1 MVRGRGVTKW
11 AGSAMAFTKGIF
23 MRYQIQTLN
32 NISKDGL
39 KQLSENYVVSDE
51 CAAPDAM
58 LVRSAKLHDMT
69 FPESLKFIGRA
80 GAGVNNIPLERC
92 SEEGI
97 VVCNSPG
104 ANANAVKEL
113 VALGML
119 ISSRK
124 VVDGIEW
131 TKSLADGEADVAAA
145 VEKGKKAFAG
155 PELYKKKMGVIGLG
169 AIGVLVANMAV
180 DFGMKVYGFDPF
192 ISIKHA
198 WGLSRK
204 VKRSSSL
211 EAIFKNCDYIS
222 IHVPFMKETE
232 NYINADLLGVCKPN
246 LRLMNFARG
255 GLVDNKA
262 LAEALENDKI
272 AAYVC
277 DFPSEETLKM
287 KNAINIPHL
296 GASTPESENNCAVMA
311 VSEMMDFLE
320 NGNIVNS
327 VNYPD
332 CNMGAPTTAHR
343 ITVAHKNIPGMI
355 GQITAILAKDNI
367 NIANMTNKNKG
378 AYAYTMI
385 DVDSEVVDQ
394 VESDLSGIEGV
405 TRVRLIK

>member
-1 MVRGRGVTKW
+1 MNYNIK
-11 AGSAMAFTKGIF
+11 
-23 MRYQIQTLN
+23 TLN
-32 NISKDGL
+32 NISKTGL
-39 KQLSENYVVSDE
+39 KQLTSDYTVKDDTEN
-51 CAAPDAM
+51 PDAL
-58 LVRSAKLHDMT
+58 LVRSAKLHDMD
-69 FPESLKFIGRA
+69 FPKSVKFIGRA

-92 SEEGI
+92 AEEGI

-113 VALGML
+113 VVMGML

-131 TKSLADGEADVAAA
+131 TKGLKDQDVDVAAA
-145 VEKGKKAFAG
+145 VEKGKKAYKG

-222 IHVPFMKETE
+222 IHIPYMKETE
-232 NYINADLLGVCKPN
+232 NYINADLLNNCKPT

-262 LAEALENDKI
+262 LAKALEEDKL

-277 DFPSEETLKM
+277 DFPCEETLQM

-296 GASTPESENNCAVMA
+296 GASTPE
-311 VSEMMDFLE
+311 
-320 NGNIVNS
+320 
-327 VNYPD
+327 
-332 CNMGAPTTAHR
+332 
-343 ITVAHKNIPGMI
+343 
-355 GQITAILAKDNI
+355 
-367 NIANMTNKNKG
+367 
-378 AYAYTMI
+378 
-385 DVDSEVVDQ
+385 
-394 VESDLSGIEGV
+394 
-405 TRVRLIK
+405 

>member
-1 MVRGRGVTKW
+1 MSYNIK
-11 AGSAMAFTKGIF
+11 
-23 MRYQIQTLN
+23 TLN
-32 NISKDGL
+32 NISKKGL
-39 KQLSENYVVSDE
+39 KELTDE
-51 CAAPDAM
+51 YIVADDVQNPDAV
-58 LVRSAKLHDMT
+58 LVRSAKMHDME

-113 VALGML
+113 VAMGML

-131 TKSLADGEADVAAA
+131 AKSLKDQDGDVAAA

-155 PELYKKKMGVIGLG
+155 PELYGKKMGVIGLG

-222 IHVPFMKETE
+222 IHIPYMEETK
-232 NYINADLLGVCKPN
+232 NYVNADLLAVCKPE

-255 GLVDNKA
+255 GLIDNEALAKA
-262 LAEALENDKI
+262 LEEDRL

-277 DFPSEETLKM
+277 DFPSEETMKM
-287 KNAINIPHL
+287 KNAINVPHL
-296 GASTPESENNCAVMA
+296 GASTPESEENCATMA
-311 VSEMMDFLE
+311 VDSMRQFLE

-332 CNMGAPTTAHR
+332 CNMGECSSAHR
-343 ITVAHKNIPGMI
+343 ITVAHKNIPNMI

-367 NIANMTNKNKG
+367 NISDMTNKNKG
-378 AYAYTMI
+378 KYAYTMI
-385 DVDSEVVDQ
+385 DVDSDVNEKVKN
-394 VESDLSGIEGV
+394 DLCGIDGV
-405 TRVRLIK
+405 TRVRFIK

>member
-1 MVRGRGVTKW
+1 MNYNIK
-11 AGSAMAFTKGIF
+11 
-23 MRYQIQTLN
+23 TLN
-32 NISKDGL
+32 NISKTGL
-39 KQLSENYVVSDE
+39 KQLTSDYTVKDDTEN
-51 CAAPDAM
+51 PDAL
-58 LVRSAKLHDMT
+58 LVRSAKLHDMD
-69 FPESLKFIGRA
+69 FPKSVKFIGRA

-92 SEEGI
+92 AEEGI

-113 VALGML
+113 VAMGML

-131 TKSLADGEADVAAA
+131 TKGLKDQDVDVAAA
-145 VEKGKKAFAG
+145 VEKGKKAYKG

-222 IHVPFMKETE
+222 IHIPYMKETE
-232 NYINADLLGVCKPN
+232 NYINADLLNNCKPT

-262 LAEALENDKI
+262 LAKALEEDKL

-277 DFPSEETLKM
+277 DFPCEATLQM

-311 VSEMMDFLE
+311 VNEMREFLE
-320 NGNIVNS
+320 NGNILNS

-332 CNMGAPTTAHR
+332 CNMGVCNSVHR
-343 ITVAHKNIPGMI
+343 ITVAHKNIPNMI

-367 NIANMTNKNKG
+367 NISDMTNKNKG

-385 DVDSEVVDQ
+385 DVDSEVDAKVKG
-394 VESDLSGIEGV
+394 DLKGITGV
-405 TRVRLIK
+405 TRVRVLD